1 MDFILCQKQDIFI
14 ALKKKILDES
24 TVALE
29 KVEKKYL
36 KN

>member
-14 ALKKKILDES
+14 ALKKILDES